1 MSDLTLQQ
9 EEAIATFKENLHLP
23 GGGFHLLII
32 ELCKEFQLPFQKVRN
47 VLMNAQGKIEKK
59 IRNDFENVSEGDL
72 TKENWLN
79 IIRTKLT
86 DLAKDNVSVM
96 DALTENTKYQEV
108 LNVLKEPIKNENDR
122 EDILEELM
130 QVYEKNVFK
139 PLLAMLH
146 TTKLY
151 WKLMLAEDLNKM
163 TDTCRQQF
171 SDYPEHMEAAKLLF
185 ELDEQV
191 RTAKIDGES

>member
-1 MSDLTLQQ
+1 MSQLTPQQ

-47 VLMNAQGKIEKK
+47 VLMKAQTKVEKK
-59 IRNDFENVSEGDL
+59 IRHDFSAVCESDITQE
-72 TKENWLN
+72 TWLN
-79 IIRTKLT
+79 SIRTKL
-86 DLAKDNVSVM
+86 AEMAQDNVPVM
-96 DALTENTKYQEV
+96 DNLLANEKYKKV
-108 LNVLKEPIKNENDR
+108 LAALNVPIQNEYER

-130 QVYEKNVFK
+130 QVYEKEVFK

-163 TDTCRQQF
+163 TTICREQF
-171 SDYPEHMEAAKLLF
+171 SDYPQHMEAAKILF
-185 ELDEQV
+185 ELDEKV
-191 RTAKIDGES
+191 RAAKISE

>member
-1 MSDLTLQQ
+1 MSQLTPQQ

-47 VLMNAQGKIEKK
+47 VLMKAQTKVEKK
-59 IRNDFENVSEGDL
+59 IRHDFSAVCESDITQE
-72 TKENWLN
+72 TWLN
-79 IIRTKLT
+79 SIRTKL
-86 DLAKDNVSVM
+86 AEMAQDNVPVM
-96 DALTENTKYQEV
+96 DNLLASEKYKKV
-108 LNVLKEPIKNENDR
+108 LAALNVPIQNEYER

-130 QVYEKNVFK
+130 QVYEKEVFK

-163 TDTCRQQF
+163 TTICREQF
-171 SDYPEHMEAAKLLF
+171 SDYPQHMEAAKILF
-185 ELDEQV
+185 ELDEKV
-191 RTAKIDGES
+191 RAAKISE